1 MNISPEQAE
10 AIITEIARLDPR
22 LLDLAAANVT
32 NRALAAENEAL
43 KQALDSAG
51 CEPESD

>member
-10 AIITEIARLDPR
+10 AILIEVSRLDPR
-22 LLDLAAANVT
+22 LLDLAAANIM

-43 KQALDSAG
+43 KRALDDPE